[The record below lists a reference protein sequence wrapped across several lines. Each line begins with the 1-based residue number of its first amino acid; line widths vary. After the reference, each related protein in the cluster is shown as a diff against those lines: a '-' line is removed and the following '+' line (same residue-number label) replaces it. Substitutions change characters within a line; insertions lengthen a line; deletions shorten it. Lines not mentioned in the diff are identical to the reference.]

1 VNGPGPSHRL
11 SSPAERI
18 GLAMSL
24 TIATV
29 GLVILAL
36 VPRDSRLGPPGDLRL
51 AVVGL
56 AIVALAL
63 VGAAGAV
70 RDRPV
75 MLASAG
81 IVCIPGAY
89 LSVATLW
96 LVVPGLVLIGCAIS
110 MDRRIGTSW
119 RDLALGAIVAAGL
132 VVGTTLGIG
141 GEERCWIASGSLD
154 NPVYT
159 IVPATDRGVQEVG
172 GPDGSFASGCDGG
185 VVSTADAAPAAALL
199 AGASLLAWASRPIDR
214 RPARG

>member
-1 VNGPGPSHRL
+1 MNGPGPSQRL

-24 TIATV
+24 TIAAV

-51 AVVGL
+51 AVAGL
-56 AIVALAL
+56 AIVAVAL
-63 VGAAGAV
+63 VGTAGAV

-75 MLASAG
+75 MLATAG
-81 IVCIPGAY
+81 IVCILGAY

-110 MDRRIGTSW
+110 MDRGIGTSW
-119 RDLALGAIVAAGL
+119 RDLARGAIVAAGL

-141 GEERCWIASGSLD
+141 GEERCWTASGSLD

-159 IVPATDRGVQEVG
+159 IVPATDGGVQEVG

-185 VVSTADAAPAAALL
+185 FVSTADAAPVAALL
-199 AGASLLAWASRPIDR
+199 AGASLLAWASRPFDR

>member
-1 VNGPGPSHRL
+1 MNGPGPSRRL

-63 VGAAGAV
+63 VGVAGAV

-110 MDRRIGTSW
+110 MDRRIGTS
-119 RDLALGAIVAAGL
+119 
-132 VVGTTLGIG
+132 
-141 GEERCWIASGSLD
+141 
-154 NPVYT
+154 
-159 IVPATDRGVQEVG
+159 
-172 GPDGSFASGCDGG
+172 
-185 VVSTADAAPAAALL
+185 
-199 AGASLLAWASRPIDR
+199 
-214 RPARG
+214 